1 MVLNQ
6 VHFGY
11 CHCNSCLLPAA
22 ICSQSSRELQ
32 TLMSRLLAR
41 CSPVL
46 VDTEGV
52 QCVTEMALATLGKQD
67 SEEEEKVA
75 IVDILKLMEVRTM

>member
-1 MVLNQ
+1 
-6 VHFGY
+6 
-11 CHCNSCLLPAA
+11 
-22 ICSQSSRELQ
+22 
-32 TLMSRLLAR
+32 MSRLLAR

-52 QCVTEMALATLGKQD
+52 QCLTKMALATLGEQD
-67 SEEEEKVA
+67 SEEEEKVV

>member
-1 MVLNQ
+1 MYHTVCKVRSLQ
-6 VHFGY
+6 T
-11 CHCNSCLLPAA
+11 
-22 ICSQSSRELQ
+22 SRELQ

-41 CSPVL
+41 CSSVL

-52 QCVTEMALATLGKQD
+52 QCLTEMALAALGEQD